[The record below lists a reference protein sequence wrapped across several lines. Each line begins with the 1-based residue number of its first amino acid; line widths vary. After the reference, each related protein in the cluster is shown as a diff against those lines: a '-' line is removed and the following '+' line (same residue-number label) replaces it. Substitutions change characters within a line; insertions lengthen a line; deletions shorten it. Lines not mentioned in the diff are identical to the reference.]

1 MSKKNKQQKSAKRA
15 AKRRKNET
23 PEESLARRR
32 AKAEQH
38 LQRVARQE
46 GIDLDQMT
54 PEQYQERLTKITNK
68 LTGMGLIK

>member
-1 MSKKNKQQKSAKRA
+1 MKKTAKRA

-38 LQRVARQE
+38 LQRVARKE
-46 GIDLDQMT
+46 GIDLSQLT
-54 PEQYQERLTKITNK
+54 PEQYDDRLTKITNK